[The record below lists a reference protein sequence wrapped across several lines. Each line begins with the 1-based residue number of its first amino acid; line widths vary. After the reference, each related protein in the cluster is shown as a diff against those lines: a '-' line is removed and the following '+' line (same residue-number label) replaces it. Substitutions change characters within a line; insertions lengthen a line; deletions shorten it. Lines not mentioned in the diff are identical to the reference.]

1 MPTFEMALLRV
12 GLGAVLF
19 APKRRFM
26 LDGFFYKIEVERLVV
41 VCRVVGSGV
50 VRRSCWRIR
59 QS

>member
-26 LDGFFYKIEVERLVV
+26 LGGFFYKIEVERLVLFVELWV
-41 VCRVVGSGV
+41 VE
-50 VRRSCWRIR
+50 RRKAGEL
-59 QS
+59 